1 MTIKTLTNGEALA
14 LFTAYQTA
22 LEKEKTYH
30 EENAV
35 TSSAISQLITN
46 IAFIKI
52 ASKDQSF
59 SSAFIW
65 RIMSFIIQVPQ
76 PTNIPQTLT
85 YNTEQDIHF
94 NIEQLYKTY
103 VNNSNA
109 FVRASQTHIEKNNF
123 VPMGA
128 LGLSSF
134 LLILCEL
141 ISPESAW
148 SVSFLIPLYPTL
160 AIPLLIMSMACLSIV
175 MLSLLQPWALR
186 EQINNHQNVRNS
198 AMTFFQTAE
207 DRRNIDYKRIQASFD
222 EAPIAATLTH

>member
-1 MTIKTLTNGEALA
+1 MAIKTLTNNEALT

-35 TSSAISQLITN
+35 TSSAITKLITT

-65 RIMSFIIQVPQ
+65 RVMSFITQLPQ

-94 NIEQLYKTY
+94 NIEQLHRTY

-109 FVRASQTHIEKNNF
+109 FVRASQTNYF
-123 VPMGA
+123 VFMGA
-128 LGLSSF
+128 LGLNSF
-134 LLILCEL
+134 LLALYDL
-141 ISPESAW
+141 ISPGSAW
-148 SVSFLIPLYPTL
+148 SVSFLMPLYPTL
-160 AIPLLIMSMACLSIV
+160 AIPLLIMSFACLSI
-175 MLSLLQPWALR
+175 MILYLMQRWALR
-186 EQINNHQNVRNS
+186 EQINNHLNVRNS
-198 AMTFFQTAE
+198 SMTFFLVAE
-207 DRRNIDYKRIQASFD
+207 DSRNIDYRRIQTSFD
-222 EAPIAATLTH
+222 ESPIAVTLTH